1 MLRLAITDGNL
12 YVGTSV
18 SELLH
23 FVSIPGEERDAP
35 PTFILASRLE
45 LPKTAPEPLPGVQNI
60 LLVPRFRKACIL
72 CNGIVSFYSLPELSP
87 AFNPLKVPCTW
98 IGGRDLESQGQDA
111 EGEVIVIGTT
121 QTKVSLVRVGNKLKS
136 VKSIDY
142 PGCLASARRGRFA
155 CIADSRTYALLDIE
169 NQQKMPLFPIS
180 SIDEAA
186 ALTVGASNERLSA
199 SHGDAG
205 ARNTSLAQAVRNIDS
220 LGLSTNKRDSSSS
233 IPTSRGD
240 RASIM
245 IRSRSREKPDAI
257 NSNRNSRTLSPP
269 SRSRPASVVGS
280 PDKRPSTPEKALPP
294 PPPPSPPPLPMVD
307 EVNPKASPE
316 APRRKLEPLIPHI
329 LSPTSTEFLLVT
341 GTARNEPGVG
351 IFVNCDGDVVR
362 GTLEF
367 SQYPSSI
374 ILDIPTQPSLGGA
387 TLDESS
393 TEGYILASMTRLNA
407 GKEEAG
413 IESQAWNGNP
423 SEGKSWLPVFGTE
436 MSEGSEDNQVRVS
449 RIGIGLT
456 QSLNDITF
464 RDVEERL
471 KARRLE
477 LSTRRISSIGS
488 NTSSGVSPKSPHPKS
503 FESNETRPATDIE
516 NQSLTPQWE
525 VERNQQEDEFVKNF
539 GTSTTNIVVWAGARV
554 QWAVRNP
561 QVLQLESLINQ
572 AMHEGEK
579 SGANIDAL
587 LGVFGSI
594 RKRNA
599 TSEIE
604 FLSLQYIRQKI
615 TLLWFEH
622 AMRDPAEREL
632 DVLEEELLG
641 GSLDPR
647 VLLSMVPLC
656 HRDIVEGSKGI
667 WIHAGLINLID
678 SLALFTQHSTVA
690 LSPHTLELLRQFLA
704 VWRQKKGYGSIP
716 DESEVFASVDAALLH
731 VLLEQDKKSP
741 GRSASVRAELYSIV
755 DHGVDCFDRAIE
767 LLEEY
772 HRLYALSRLY
782 HSKKL
787 HAQVLATFR
796 RIIEGEF
803 DAGQEFTDGE
813 NEVRKHL
820 VRMRDLSLVEEYGTW
835 LAKRNPQLG
844 VQVFTD
850 DNSKVKLPPNQVV
863 QLLKIQ
869 APDAVKVYLEHLVF
883 GKKNVRYAN
892 DLISYYLDNV
902 LKVLKSPG
910 TARGTL
916 AQSYETYR
924 ALQHPKPTYRQFIVD
939 NAIPDTWWH
948 DRLRLLELI
957 GGSHG
962 AGFSYD
968 VAAVLSRIEP
978 FEQDLVPESII
989 LDGRQGRHQQ
999 ALRLLTH
1006 GLGDYHTAINY
1017 CLLGGSSIFHPAS
1030 GLAMESIPSRAEQA
1044 TLFHHLF
1051 AEFLQI
1057 EDYDDRLEQSS
1068 ELLARF
1074 GGWFDVAAVL
1084 SQIPDAWSVETLSGF
1099 LVSALRRLLR
1109 DRSEAMVV
1117 KALSGAE
1124 NLQISATLIEKC
1136 GELGPQVQTTG

>member
-1 MLRLAITDGNL
+1 M
-12 YVGTSV
+12 GTSA

-23 FVSIPGEERDAP
+23 FVSIPGDEEDAP
-35 PTFILASRLE
+35 ATFILASRLE
-45 LPKTAPEPLPGVQNI
+45 LTKSGPEPLPGVQNI
-60 LLVPRFRKACIL
+60 LLIPRFRKACIL
-72 CNGIVSFYSLPELSP
+72 CNGTVSFYSLPELSP

-111 EGEVIVIGTT
+111 EGEVIMVGTM
-121 QTKVSLVRVGNKLKS
+121 QSKVSLVRVGNRLKT

-169 NQQKMPLFPIS
+169 NLQKMPLFPIS
-180 SIDEAA
+180 SVDEIAA
-186 ALTVGASNERLSA
+186 STVGPPTERFLASQ
-199 SHGDAG
+199 GDAG
-205 ARNTSLAQAVRNIDS
+205 ARSTSLGQAVRDS
-220 LGLSTNKRDSSSS
+220 DSFGLSTNKRDSSSS
-233 IPTSRGD
+233 IPTSRGN

-280 PDKRPSTPEKALPP
+280 PDQRPSTPEKALPP
-294 PPPPSPPPLPMVD
+294 PPPSLPMVD
-307 EVNPKASPE
+307 ESKVKLLPE
-316 APRRKLEPLIPHI
+316 TLRRKMEPLIPHI

-341 GTARNEPGVG
+341 GTASYEPGVG

-367 SQYPSSI
+367 SQYPSSVV
-374 ILDIPTQPSLGGA
+374 LDTPLQSSLGGA
-387 TLDESS
+387 VLDEDCA
-393 TEGYILASMTRLNA
+393 EGYILASMTRA
-407 GKEEAG
+407 SVGYQEVG
-413 IESQAWNGNP
+413 IESQAWNGDP
-423 SEGKSWLPVFGTE
+423 SEQRSWLPIRSVSVGDGG
-436 MSEGSEDNQVRVS
+436 EGGEEKEVQISQ
-449 RIGIGLT
+449 IGIGQT
-456 QSLNDITF
+456 QSPNNITF
-464 RDVEERL
+464 REVEERL

-477 LSTRRISSIGS
+477 LSTRRMSSIAS
-488 NTSSGVSPKSPHPKS
+488 NTSSGISPMSPYPKS
-503 FESNETRPATDIE
+503 IE
-516 NQSLTPQWE
+516 PEGSRSEVQSEIHSSTPQWE
-525 VERNQQEDEFVKNF
+525 VERNQQEDDFVKNF
-539 GTSTTNIVVWAGARV
+539 GSSATNIVVWSGACV
-554 QWAVRNP
+554 QWASRNP
-561 QVLQLESLINQ
+561 QVLQLESLIDQ
-572 AMHEGEK
+572 AMHGNDH
-579 SGANIDAL
+579 SQADVDAL

-594 RKRNA
+594 RNRNA

-615 TLLWFEH
+615 TLLWFE
-622 AMRDPAEREL
+622 RTLKDPVEREL
-632 DVLEEELLG
+632 DVLERELLE

-678 SLALFTQHSTVA
+678 SLALFTQTSTIA
-690 LSPHTLELLRQFLA
+690 MNPHTLELLRQFLA

-716 DESEVFASVDAALLH
+716 DESEVFASVEAALLH

-755 DHGVDCFDRAIE
+755 GHGVDCFDRAIE

-782 HSKKL
+782 HSKLL

-820 VRMRDLSLVEEYGTW
+820 VRMRDLNLVEEYGTW
-835 LAKRNPQLG
+835 LARRNPQLG

-902 LKVLKSPG
+902 LEVLKSSS
-910 TARGTL
+910 TAQGTL

-939 NAIPDTWWH
+939 NAISDTWWH

-968 VAAVLSRIEP
+968 VATVLQRIEP

-1017 CLLGGSSIFHPAS
+1017 CLLGGSSIFHPAA
-1030 GLAMESIPSRAEQA
+1030 GLAMESIPSREEQA
-1044 TLFHHLF
+1044 KLFHHLF

-1057 EDYDDRLEQSS
+1057 EDYEDRLEQSS

-1074 GGWFDVAAVL
+1074 GGWFDIAAVL
-1084 SQIPDAWSVETLSGF
+1084 SHIPDTWSVETLSGF
-1099 LVSALRRLLR
+1099 LVSALRRLLH
-1109 DRSEAMVV
+1109 DKSEAMIV